1 MVPPSMSVSRRDV
14 LEEEALAMRVA
25 RLWRD
30 VFESC
35 RRGETGDDG
44 EVRGGETVEDKRG
57 DMVVRKQEWK
67 WLGAEIILTRFLVI
81 DLSKASIPLPIR
93 CRK

>member
-1 MVPPSMSVSRRDV
+1 MVSPSMLVSRRDV

-25 RLWRD
+25 RLWRE

-35 RRGETGDDG
+35 RLSDTGDDG

-57 DMVVRKQEWK
+57 DMVVRKQEWRTHK
-67 WLGAEIILTRFLVI
+67 
-81 DLSKASIPLPIR
+81 P
-93 CRK
+93 